1 MTEPAAPASPAVSTA
16 QPEDFFQLLKPRVM
30 SLVIFTA
37 VTGLVVAKGDLG
49 WLSSAIA
56 ILCIAVGAGA
66 AGALNMALEGE
77 TDALMRRTRGR
88 PVAAGRVNKND
99 AMAFGVILSV
109 FSVMLLGMTTNWL
122 AGGLLVMTILYY
134 AVLYT
139 QVLKRRTP
147 QNIVIGG
154 AAGAF
159 PPVIGWAAATGE
171 APWQAWL
178 LFAIIFLWTPPHSW
192 ALALYSAGDYA
203 RAGIPMMP
211 VARGARSTRLQ
222 ILVYSL
228 VFVPVAVAPGL
239 LGLGGLIYLAVSI
252 TGGIGFLFLAARL
265 WRSRAGDQPDKAEAV
280 GREAALYD
288 VRVEAKPAR
297 NLFAFSILYLMALF
311 AALLVESLTAIRGL

>member
-1 MTEPAAPASPAVSTA
+1 MTDPATVSVSTA

-37 VTGLVVAKGDLG
+37 ATGLVVAGGDLD
-49 WLSSAIA
+49 WLSAAIA
-56 ILCIAVGAGA
+56 ILCVAVGAGA

-88 PVAAGRVNKND
+88 PVAAGRVNRND
-99 AMAFGVILSV
+99 AMAFGVILSI

-122 AGGLLVMTILYY
+122 AGGLLLMTILYY
-134 AVLYT
+134 AVFYT
-139 QVLKRRTP
+139 LLLKRRTP

-178 LFAIIFLWTPPHSW
+178 LFLIIFLWTPPHSW

-211 VARGARSTRLQ
+211 VVRGAKSTRLQ
-222 ILVYSL
+222 ILIYSL
-228 VFVPVAVAPGL
+228 VFVPVAVAPGFV
-239 LGLGGLIYLAVSI
+239 GLGGPLYLAVSI
-252 TGGIGFLFLAARL
+252 GGGLGFLLLAARL
-265 WRSRAGDQPDKAEAV
+265 WRSRAGDQPDKAESV

-288 VRVEAKPAR
+288 VRAEAKPAR

-311 AALLVESLTAIRGL
+311 AALLVESVTALPGL

>member
-1 MTEPAAPASPAVSTA
+1 MTSPATPALSTA

-37 VTGLVVAKGDLG
+37 ATGLVVAGADINPLVA
-49 WLSSAIA
+49 AIA

-88 PVAAGRVNKND
+88 PVAAGRLRRND
-99 AMAFGVILSV
+99 ALAFGIVLSV
-109 FSVMLLGMTTNWL
+109 FSVMLLGMNTNWM
-122 AGGLLVMTILYY
+122 AAGLLLLTIVYY
-134 AVLYT
+134 AVFYT
-139 QVLKRRTP
+139 LMLKRRTP

-154 AAGAF
+154 GAGAF

-178 LFAIIFLWTPPHSW
+178 LFLIIFLWTPPHSW
-192 ALALYSAGDYA
+192 ALALYSTGDYA
-203 RAGIPMMP
+203 KAGIPMMP
-211 VARGARSTRLQ
+211 VARGAKSTRLQ

-228 VFVPVAVAPGL
+228 VFVPVAIAPGL
-239 LGLGGLIYLAVSI
+239 TGLGGPIYLAVSI
-252 TGGIGFLFLAARL
+252 VGGLMFLALAARL

-288 VRVEAKPAR
+288 VRAEAKPAR

-311 AALLVESLTAIRGL
+311 AALLVERFAL